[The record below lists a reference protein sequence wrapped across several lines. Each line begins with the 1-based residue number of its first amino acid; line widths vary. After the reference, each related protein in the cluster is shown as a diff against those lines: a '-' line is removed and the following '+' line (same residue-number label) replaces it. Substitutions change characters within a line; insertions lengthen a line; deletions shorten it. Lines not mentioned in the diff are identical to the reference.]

1 MSVPGRH
8 GSALAGKLAGR
19 WRPPAGEA
27 DGTAAGIGA
36 SGTGEAAAA
45 AGDSLTAAAWTMV
58 SRVTG
63 VVRIAVIGAVLG
75 PTFFGNT
82 YQFTNTL
89 PNLVYYGFLAGQLFS
104 SLLVPA
110 LVRHL
115 DAGDRRAAEHVAGG
129 FLGLTL
135 AATAIVAPLA
145 VAIGPLLL
153 RFAALGGGPGLAG
166 AAQVHVARLLILMFI
181 PQIFCYA
188 VVAASISVMN
198 SRKRFALP
206 AGAPS
211 IENLGTIAVLGITA
225 ALYGTGSTLG
235 RVPAGELLLLGFGST
250 GAVALHA
257 ATQWWGARRA
267 GVVLL
272 PRTGWREPEVQ
283 VVARRALPALGQAGL
298 FALQMLALLA
308 GANRLPGGVVAF
320 QIALNFY
327 FLADAIGTTPVA
339 LSLLPRLSRMHLDG
353 DATAFHDTLVRGWA
367 LGFFVTVPAAV
378 AYLVLAVPLARALSF
393 GRMASP
399 AGVTM
404 VAVSLALLSVA
415 VIGQTAFL
423 IATYAS
429 YARKDTRSP
438 LLASV
443 VQAVT
448 CLGLVSVVLLVHG
461 TAVLAVL
468 GLAVSASVCAA
479 ACYLTAR
486 MRRHLS
492 RGRARRLTPSLARF
506 VAGAALMAG
515 PAWLSATVIPRWLGP
530 PSGTWAGIVVAALV
544 GAGVY
549 VGVQAFWRTE
559 ELDWLTGGFTLLR
572 GKAVRVVTAA
582 AMRGASLLRGLR
594 DRAGG
599 GVRRIGYPRIG
610 YPRQWDGRRLSRPS
624 SRWLL
629 FPAIVVAAGAG
640 AAVTLGPLKAMAS
653 LLILLLLAAVCRWP
667 PLAAHLVVVV
677 TPLTVGISRG
687 SVLPLI
693 RPNEAVDL
701 VVAAGLAARGI
712 ARLRTGRIPR
722 LRLDGVERAI
732 VLMAVFNS
740 VLPLLWMRFRQQP
753 VTQDD
758 LLYALVMWKFL
769 GLYVIV
775 RLSVGTNRQIRRCL
789 WLSVAAASVVAVVA
803 ILQSLNLL
811 GVSGLVSTYYAYTG
825 NGPVAAGARGSSTLG
840 LPAATAD
847 LMIFNLAIVSGLWAR
862 YRRHRFV
869 LGASA
874 ALFVA
879 GALAAGEFSSA
890 LGLLIGVVCI
900 AVVSGSPRLLALFIP
915 AGLAGSGVLRSVIA
929 GRLSGFRSPAGVPA
943 SWLDRISNLRT
954 YFWPKLFSDWNF
966 VLGVR
971 PLNTYFWPQLGAAGN
986 WVLGVRPSARVPAAH
1001 EEFGWV
1007 WIESGY
1013 TWLLWAGGIPL
1024 LASYVY
1030 FVVATVRR
1038 GWLAAR
1044 HGAGA
1049 ASVAGAA
1056 AFVAVLVTTV
1066 LMIFDPHLT
1075 YRGSADVLFV
1085 LIALAAPLRAHRGAL
1100 SNEAGC
1106 PHEAAMHGDG
1116 GSIVRPDDENTAR
1129 DAKAPWPSSF
1139 SPDGNAR
1146 GSREPAGPRAGR
1158 DHGATSV
1165 NTAEFRRHPG
1175 IPGQLPRFLRAHLAS
1190 IVAIAVAVTAGAA
1203 LLAGMQT
1210 REYKSQAAVVVYPA
1224 TSQASNETQATVMGT
1239 EQAIALS
1246 GAVTAIASQRLHV
1259 PEGTLHAGLTVSAA
1273 ANSYLLVLSVK
1284 DPDPRVARRNA
1295 QAIADAYVAY
1305 RTAAQRAAPNGRPT
1319 TPVAPVGAVN
1329 AAVITPASLPRTPS
1343 SPDLAVDVGAGL
1355 ILGIVLGL
1363 GFALIRDRMDD
1374 RLRGP
1379 ADLESQSTVP
1389 VLAVVPAVQGGRPD
1403 HADGLE
1409 MLRRPGSAA
1418 ADAFR
1423 NLRTRVVQVAAWRHA
1438 RTILVASA
1446 AGEEPALVSGNL
1458 AAALALAGR
1467 HVVLVCVDPR
1477 RARPQEMFNVT
1488 GRIGLTSV
1496 LDGNADLAE
1505 AIQCTDVRGLEILPA
1520 GPVSGDPAAVPQ
1532 APELPGVLDAIRR
1545 EADFVIIDAPPVLA
1559 GPDTSVLAELAEMML
1574 LAADARRS
1582 TRTDVRTAAR
1592 AMEQVHR
1599 VLEGCVLVNAGRGR
1613 RLPKLPA
1620 GPRLWLRRPL
1630 SRAWARVP
1638 IRHTGGTTPAP
1649 EHSDTT

>member
-1 MSVPGRH
+1 V
-8 GSALAGKLAGR
+8 
-19 WRPPAGEA
+19 
-27 DGTAAGIGA
+27 
-36 SGTGEAAAA
+36 
-45 AGDSLTAAAWTMV
+45 
-58 SRVTG
+58 
-63 VVRIAVIGAVLG
+63 
-75 PTFFGNT
+75 
-82 YQFTNTL
+82 
-89 PNLVYYGFLAGQLFS
+89 
-104 SLLVPA
+104 
-110 LVRHL
+110 
-115 DAGDRRAAEHVAGG
+115 
-129 FLGLTL
+129 
-135 AATAIVAPLA
+135 
-145 VAIGPLLL
+145 
-153 RFAALGGGPGLAG
+153 
-166 AAQVHVARLLILMFI
+166 
-181 PQIFCYA
+181 
-188 VVAASISVMN
+188 
-198 SRKRFALP
+198 
-206 AGAPS
+206 
-211 IENLGTIAVLGITA
+211 
-225 ALYGTGSTLG
+225 
-235 RVPAGELLLLGFGST
+235 
-250 GAVALHA
+250 
-257 ATQWWGARRA
+257 
-267 GVVLL
+267 
-272 PRTGWREPEVQ
+272 
-283 VVARRALPALGQAGL
+283 
-298 FALQMLALLA
+298 
-308 GANRLPGGVVAF
+308 
-320 QIALNFY
+320 
-327 FLADAIGTTPVA
+327 
-339 LSLLPRLSRMHLDG
+339 
-353 DATAFHDTLVRGWA
+353 
-367 LGFFVTVPAAV
+367 
-378 AYLVLAVPLARALSF
+378 
-393 GRMASP
+393 
-399 AGVTM
+399 
-404 VAVSLALLSVA
+404 
-415 VIGQTAFL
+415 FL

-486 MRRHLS
+486 MRHLS
-492 RGRARRLTPSLARF
+492 RGRARRRLTPSLARF
-506 VAGAALMAG
+506 VAGAAVMAG
-515 PAWLSATVIPRWLGP
+515 PAWLCARVIPRWVGP

-599 GVRRIGYPRIG
+599 GVRRIGYPHIGYPYPRIG
-610 YPRQWDGRRLSRPS
+610 YPRQSDGRRLSRPS

-640 AAVTLGPLKAMAS
+640 AVMTLGPLKAMAG

-667 PLAAHLVVVV
+667 PLAAYLVVVV

-687 SVLPLI
+687 AVLPLI

-701 VVAAGLAARGI
+701 IVAAGLAARGI
-712 ARLRTGRIPR
+712 VRLRTGRIPR

-732 VLMAVFNS
+732 LLMAVFNS

-775 RLSVGTNRQIRRCL
+775 RLSVGTGRQIRRCL

-862 YRRHRFV
+862 YRRHRLV

-874 ALFVA
+874 VLFVA
-879 GALAAGEFSSA
+879 GALATGEFSSA

-915 AGLAGSGVLRSVIA
+915 AGLAGSAVLRSVIA

-971 PLNTYFWPQLGAAGN
+971 PAARIP
-986 WVLGVRPSARVPAAH
+986 VVTQSAG
-1001 EEFGWV
+1001 FV

-1024 LASYVY
+1024 LASYAY
-1030 FVVATVRR
+1030 FVVAATRR

-1100 SNEAGC
+1100 SNEAGY

-1129 DAKAPWPSSF
+1129 DAPAPWPSSF
-1139 SPDGNAR
+1139 S
-1146 GSREPAGPRAGR
+1146 
-1158 DHGATSV
+1158 
-1165 NTAEFRRHPG
+1165 
-1175 IPGQLPRFLRAHLAS
+1175 RFLRAHLAS

-1203 LLAGMQT
+1203 LLAGLQT

-1259 PEGTLHAGLTVSAA
+1259 PERTLHAGLSVSAA

-1284 DPDPRVARRNA
+1284 DPDPRAARRNA

-1305 RTAAQRAAPNGRPT
+1305 RTAAQRAAPNGRPA
-1319 TPVAPVGAVN
+1319 TPVAPLGAVN
-1329 AAVITPASLPRTPS
+1329 AAVITPASLPRAPS
-1343 SPDLAVDVGAGL
+1343 SPDIAVDVGAGL

-1389 VLAVVPAVQGGRPD
+1389 VLAVIPAVQGGGPD

-1409 MLRRPGSAA
+1409 MLRRPGSAV

-1423 NLRTRVVQVAAWRHA
+1423 NLRTRVVQVAAWRDA

-1496 LDGNADLAE
+1496 LDGNAGLAE

-1620 GPRLWLRRPL
+1620 GPRPWLRRPL

-1638 IRHTGGTTPAP
+1638 IRHAGGTTPAP
-1649 EHSDTT
+1649 QHSDTT